1 MIERI
6 IELKS
11 IISQRANYYSNIG
24 FANLANEF
32 TNVLN
37 ILNEMEAMA
46 QQLEKSKGE
55 EEKV

>member
-24 FANLANEF
+24 FTNLANEF